1 MSPRITLAVAGR
13 VLTQIRRDHRTA
25 AMLLVLPCLL
35 ISLLW
40 WMFKDSFG
48 DPFDRFGPAL
58 LAMFPFIVMFLV
70 TSVTTLRE
78 RSSGTL
84 ERLLAMPMGKLD
96 FLLGY
101 ALAFGLVAAVQAV
114 LAVTVSVGLLG
125 LDIQGPVWLLGLVAV
140 ADAVL
145 GSALG
150 LFVSAFAQTEF
161 QAVQFLPLIVFPQI
175 LLCGLFVPREAL
187 PPVLEAVSNVLPL
200 SYAVD
205 AMTHLTRGTST
216 AEVWMDLLVVAAFA
230 VGALGLGRGDPASA
244 YALSAPGDVACRHG
258 VVGPTAAHVEPQRDG
273 EEAGQHD
280 AGLGGDRAQLC
291 PGGDDRVGGR
301 GVGAGGRRGDPGD
314 PRLPR

>member
-1 MSPRITLAVAGR
+1 MSPQITAAVAGR
-13 VLTQIRRDHRTA
+13 VLTQVRRDRRTA

-35 ISLLW
+35 ITLLW
-40 WMFKDSFG
+40 WMFKDSPG

-101 ALAFGLVAAVQAV
+101 ALAFGLVAALQAL

-125 LDIQGPVWLLGLVAV
+125 LDIQGAVWLLGLVAV

-187 PPVLEAVSNVLPL
+187 PDVLEAVSNVLPL

-205 AMTHLTRGTST
+205 AMTHLTTST
-216 AEVWMDLLVVAAFA
+216 ESGQVWQDLLVVVAFA
-230 VGALGLGRGDPASA
+230 LGGLALG
-244 YALSAPGDVACRHG
+244 
-258 VVGPTAAHVEPQRDG
+258 AAT
-273 EEAGQHD
+273 
-280 AGLGGDRAQLC
+280 L
-291 PGGDDRVGGR
+291 
-301 GVGAGGRRGDPGD
+301 RRRTP
-314 PRLPR
+314 